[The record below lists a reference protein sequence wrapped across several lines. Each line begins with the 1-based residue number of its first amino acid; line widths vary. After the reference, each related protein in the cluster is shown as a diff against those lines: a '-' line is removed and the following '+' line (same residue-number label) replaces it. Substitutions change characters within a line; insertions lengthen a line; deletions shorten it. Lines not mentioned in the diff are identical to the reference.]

1 MTYRTWC
8 QDRSAAM
15 SDICTEVKLQQLLE
29 QQQQLQQLLEQ
40 QIQQNN
46 KHIVKLP
53 ELVIQA
59 FDGNKL
65 QWREFWDLF
74 QVTVDKN
81 DQLSEMEKFCYLKS
95 KLTGV
100 AKQAISGI
108 FISTENYEIAKQ
120 VLEDRFNECVKL
132 LEITILPRAKKR
144 QTVNVS
150 LLKMGRESSR

>member
-1 MTYRTWC
+1 MTYRC
-8 QDRSAAM
+8 LDRSAAM

-81 DQLSEMEKFCYLKS
+81 ENVVHYLINISLKIKFEYL
-95 KLTGV
+95 
-100 AKQAISGI
+100 Q
-108 FISTENYEIAKQ
+108 
-120 VLEDRFNECVKL
+120 
-132 LEITILPRAKKR
+132 
-144 QTVNVS
+144 
-150 LLKMGRESSR
+150 